1 MCHCT
6 PTHTVLGFAAG
17 HLLANHKVNS
27 VYVRNLEERVK
38 PEALKEA
45 LSAVFSDYG
54 NIIDIVAKTNLKAKG
69 QAFIVYDKP
78 ESALQAIEEVQGF
91 ELFDKPMQLA
101 LARTRSDATVSSTGN
116 KEEFELHQRR
126 RLAEKDKRKAAE
138 AAEEQKR
145 LKRPGVVAP
154 AEANRPGKAARGTG
168 LKATGGPAANTVVP
182 DEYLP
187 PNKILFVQNLPD
199 NYDIEAL
206 TGIFGRFEG
215 FREVRL
221 VPGRKGIAFIEYEA
235 EAGAITAKENTA
247 GMALGD
253 GNKFIKVTY
262 QRQ

>member
-1 MCHCT
+1 M
-6 PTHTVLGFAAG
+6 
-17 HLLANHKVNS
+17 
-27 VYVRNLEERVK
+27 
-38 PEALKEA
+38 
-45 LSAVFSDYG
+45 AVFSDYG

-69 QAFIVYDKP
+69 QAFIVFDKQ

-101 LARTRSDATVSSTGN
+101 LARTHSDATVSSTGN
-116 KEEFELHQRR
+116 KDEFELHRRR

-145 LKRPGVVAP
+145 LKRPGAAAP
-154 AEANRPGKAARGTG
+154 SAEASRPTKAARGAG
-168 LKATGGPAANTVVP
+168 LKAAGGPAANTVVP

-199 NYDIEAL
+199 DYDIEAL

-247 GMALGD
+247 GMAVGD

>member
-1 MCHCT
+1 M
-6 PTHTVLGFAAG
+6 F
-17 HLLANHKVNS
+17 
-27 VYVRNLEERVK
+27 
-38 PEALKEA
+38 
-45 LSAVFSDYG
+45 SA
-54 NIIDIVAKTNLKAKG
+54 T
-69 QAFIVYDKP
+69 
-78 ESALQAIEEVQGF
+78 
-91 ELFDKPMQLA
+91 
-101 LARTRSDATVSSTGN
+101 
-116 KEEFELHQRR
+116 
-126 RLAEKDKRKAAE
+126 DKRKAAE

-145 LKRPGVVAP
+145 LKRPGVGAP
-154 AEANRPGKAARGTG
+154 TEANRPAAANKAARTGTG
-168 LKATGGPAANTVVP
+168 LKPTGGPAANTVVP

-199 NYDIEAL
+199 DYDIEAL

-247 GMALGD
+247 GMAVGD